1 MHKRYSKAQKN
12 GNKKWKQPFT
22 KIATAVTRTRKVD
35 ALQGMNALEG
45 LCPSLTPL
53 VAEHRE
59 LPGVGDL
66 EALQR
71 GVTFERFSKHFAALV
86 ANVMSAPR
94 HLQSSSV
101 SIHKRLGT
109 PHSSV
114 MPVDL
119 QRMIQNS
126 LWGFYNIACILR
138 DASLTGRV
146 NAANGCAVLQ
156 GLRYYLAG
164 LEKHDGQH
172 MGQRSPVQSTQHA
185 QSSAPARAIVRRK
198 FHWLCQSSGGAGQG
212 QPIRRLQE
220 FPSH

>member
-86 ANVMSAPR
+86 ANVMSEESM
-94 HLQSSSV
+94 LQTVVPSFKASDITWQASKV
-101 SIHKRLGT
+101 IRL
-109 PHSSV
+109 
-114 MPVDL
+114 
-119 QRMIQNS
+119 
-126 LWGFYNIACILR
+126 
-138 DASLTGRV
+138 
-146 NAANGCAVLQ
+146 
-156 GLRYYLAG
+156 
-164 LEKHDGQH
+164 
-172 MGQRSPVQSTQHA
+172 
-185 QSSAPARAIVRRK
+185 PARAIVRRK
-198 FHWLCQSSGGAGQG
+198 VLLLRPFASK
-212 QPIRRLQE
+212 
-220 FPSH
+220 